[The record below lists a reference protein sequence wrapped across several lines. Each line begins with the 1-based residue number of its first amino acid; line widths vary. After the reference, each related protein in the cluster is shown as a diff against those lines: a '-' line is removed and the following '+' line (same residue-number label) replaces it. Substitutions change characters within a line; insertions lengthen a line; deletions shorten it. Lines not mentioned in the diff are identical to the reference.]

1 MYQTLRMGVSDERLR
16 QFDMRGIYL
25 DDNSV
30 RKMSLALVR
39 RIEGQEKPNRQ
50 NSIRRKKRNR
60 IVYLRKPGV
69 SMSRELLK
77 RYPRNPSCG
86 RA

>member
-1 MYQTLRMGVSDERLR
+1 MYLRRTMYQTLRMGVSDEGLR
-16 QFDMRGIYL
+16 EFNMRGMYS

-39 RIEGQEKPNRQ
+39 TIEGQEKPNRR

-60 IVYLRKPGV
+60 IVY
-69 SMSRELLK
+69 
-77 RYPRNPSCG
+77 
-86 RA
+86 